1 MERRRRRVKA
11 SASEAATTDAP
22 PPASVPGA
30 LFEGDSEAHKS
41 GVYRRSHPN
50 KYVDDQGRLVPRPAV
65 PEFAPTSEEAAAAA
79 SHAPDFTVKVVN
91 GVAQV
96 VAKGP
101 KDASELEAA
110 ALRSDSLLVAPLK
123 DKAKGK
129 GKAGGS
135 AESGGEIGEA
145 PLAASAEDILLRS
158 AEPAGRRKLQG
169 R

>member
-1 MERRRRRVKA
+1 MF
-11 SASEAATTDAP
+11 D
-22 PPASVPGA
+22 
-30 LFEGDSEAHKS
+30 GDGEAHKA

-50 KYVDDQGRLVPRPAV
+50 KYVDEQGRVVPRPAV
-65 PEFAPTSEEAAAAA
+65 PEFAPTSSEAAAAA

-101 KDASELEAA
+101 KDAGELEAA

-129 GKAGGS
+129 GKAGS
-135 AESGGEIGEA
+135 SDSEMGEA
-145 PLAASAEDILLRS
+145 PLGASSAADILLRS
-158 AEPAGRRKLQG
+158 EEPAGRRKLQG